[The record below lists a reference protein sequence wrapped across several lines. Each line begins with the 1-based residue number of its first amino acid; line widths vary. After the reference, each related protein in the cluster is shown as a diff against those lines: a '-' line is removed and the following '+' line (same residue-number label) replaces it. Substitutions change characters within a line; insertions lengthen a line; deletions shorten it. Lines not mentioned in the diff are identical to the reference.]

1 MRDLNEF
8 ESQLTLMDSNLI
20 WMDQYIMALY
30 KEQPKI
36 LQAAPKRNRFSS
48 FEEYMENLR
57 LFLDQYGYVLPD
69 YKSNSN
75 MISYE
80 FLVKAGQ
87 EIAKQGKEYLNYM
100 NSLAKPTES

>member
-36 LQAAPKRNRFSS
+36 LQVAPKRNRFSS
-48 FEEYMENLR
+48 FEN
-57 LFLDQYGYVLPD
+57 
-69 YKSNSN
+69 
-75 MISYE
+75 I
-80 FLVKAGQ
+80 
-87 EIAKQGKEYLNYM
+87 
-100 NSLAKPTES
+100 